1 MQFSPCKQ
9 LLMAVNNLLQ
19 LSVGQTLMVNYNPD
33 APKERGFWYDAVIS
47 RIVSLLCR
55 FKCSLIDTLNSTVYI
70 SCSSLLEYM
79 RVCNLSWSISHLQ
92 VIVACRLLSFTGHH
106 QHVHVH

>member
-47 RIVSLLCR
+47 RIVSSLCR
-55 FKCSLIDTLNSTVYI
+55 FKCSLIDMLNSTVCI

-92 VIVACRLLSFTGHH
+92 VFVACRLLSFTGHH
-106 QHVHVH
+106 QHVH

>member
-1 MQFSPCKQ
+1 MQSSHCKQ

-47 RIVSLLCR
+47 RIVSSLCR
-55 FKCSLIDTLNSTVYI
+55 FKCGLINTLHSTLCT

-79 RVCNLSWSISHLQ
+79 CVCNLS
-92 VIVACRLLSFTGHH
+92 
-106 QHVHVH
+106 